1 MSLTDIVIP
10 PFVRWI
16 ALAAAVAAIFGAGAK
31 SGMWYS
37 DKQNS
42 AAIAEAKR
50 ETAELRANVSTAAAK
65 QAERA
70 VQAAARQINIVQEVT
85 RDSSNRARTLDQR
98 IATGGLRLAAAAGSS
113 DCRLPA
119 SASDPG
125 SPADEP
131 AQSVL
136 AGESRDPGEIPG
148 GVEQAL
154 QQAARDAQQLAELID
169 AACRVGVCGEQEG
182 Q

>member
-1 MSLTDIVIP
+1 MSLTDLVIP
-10 PFVRWI
+10 PWVRWM

-37 DKQNS
+37 DKRNS
-42 AAIAEAKR
+42 TAIAEAKR

-70 VQAAARQINIVQEVT
+70 VQAAARQTNTVQEVT
-85 RDSSNRARTLDQR
+85 RDSTNRSRTLDQR
-98 IATGGLRLAAAAGSS
+98 IAAGVMRLTAATGGSA
-113 DCRLPA
+113 CRLPT
-119 SASDPG
+119 SASDP
-125 SPADEP
+125 SPSADST
-131 AQSVL
+131 AQSVP

-148 GVEQAL
+148 GVEQSL
-154 QQAARDAQQLAELID
+154 QQAARDAQQITELID
-169 AACRVGVCGEQEG
+169 AACKLGVCGEQDR